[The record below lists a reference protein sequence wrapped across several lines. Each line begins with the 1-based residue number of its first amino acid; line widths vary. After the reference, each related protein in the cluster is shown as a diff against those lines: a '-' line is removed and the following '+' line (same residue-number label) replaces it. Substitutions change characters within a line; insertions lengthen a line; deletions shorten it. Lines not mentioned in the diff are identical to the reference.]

1 MKELSAGG
9 IKMDVDRFRS
19 IAESVLESL
28 PAELMK
34 KLNGGILVLPEKKE
48 EGNYLVMG
56 EYMEDPLMG
65 SSISL
70 YYGSFAEDLKDA
82 DLEEWEEEI
91 EDTII
96 HELRHHIESL
106 AGVDYLSDEEMEEL
120 EEEENSD
127 E

>member
-82 DLEEWEEEI
+82 DLEEWDEEI

-127 E
+127 Q

>member
-1 MKELSAGG
+1 
-9 IKMDVDRFRS
+9 MDIAQFRE
-19 IAESVLESL
+19 IAESILESL
-28 PAELMK
+28 PAELLK

-48 EGNYLVMG
+48 EGDYLVMG

-65 SSISL
+65 SYISL
-70 YYGSFAEDLKDA
+70 YYGSFAEDLEDA
-82 DLEEWEEEI
+82 NMEEWEEEI

-127 E
+127 Q